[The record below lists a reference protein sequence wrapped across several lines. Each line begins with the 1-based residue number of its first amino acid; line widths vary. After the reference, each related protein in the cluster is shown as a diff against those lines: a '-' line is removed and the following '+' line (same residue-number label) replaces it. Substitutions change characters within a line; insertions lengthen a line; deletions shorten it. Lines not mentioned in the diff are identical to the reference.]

1 MQLDTDLGTITEQQD
16 IMDHVTQYYKGLFGP
31 VEPRQ
36 IFLGNHFWEEGR
48 KVKEEDK
55 DNLVKMF
62 TQEEV
67 RSAMMGMKKD
77 AAPGP
82 NRFGASFFIHFG
94 ISLRID
100 IMLCSKT
107 FTERI

>member
-1 MQLDTDLGTITEQQD
+1 
-16 IMDHVTQYYKGLFGP
+16 MDHVTQYYKGLFGP

-36 IFLGNHFWEEGR
+36 IFLGNQFWEEGR
-48 KVKEEDK
+48 KVKKEDK
-55 DNLVKMF
+55 DDLVKMF

-100 IMLCSKT
+100 IMLCFKI
-107 FTERI
+107 FTEGI

>member
-1 MQLDTDLGTITEQQD
+1 
-16 IMDHVTQYYKGLFGP
+16 

-36 IFLGNHFWEEGR
+36 IFLGNQFWEEGR

-55 DNLVKMF
+55 DDLVKMF
-62 TQEEV
+62 AQEEV
-67 RSAMMGMKKD
+67 MSAMMGMKKD
-77 AAPGP
+77 VAPSP
-82 NRFGASFFIHFG
+82 NGFGASFSIHFG
-94 ISLRID
+94 ISLRIY